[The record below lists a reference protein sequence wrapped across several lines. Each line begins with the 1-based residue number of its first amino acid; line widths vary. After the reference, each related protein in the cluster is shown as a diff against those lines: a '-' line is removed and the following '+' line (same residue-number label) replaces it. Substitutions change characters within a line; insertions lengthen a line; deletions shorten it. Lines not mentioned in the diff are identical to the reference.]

1 MFFSTNAKV
10 GKQAVLA
17 DKIVVDVGSKVFPLL
32 RYIKVVSRSIYAPK
46 GRSDD
51 RIEQTRR

>member
-10 GKQAVLA
+10 GKQAVSA

-32 RYIKVVSRSIYAPK
+32 WYIS
-46 GRSDD
+46 
-51 RIEQTRR
+51 E

>member
-1 MFFSTNAKV
+1 MTKLMFFSTNAKV

-32 RYIKVVSRSIYAPK
+32 RYIS
-46 GRSDD
+46 
-51 RIEQTRR
+51 E